1 MKKILWKIWW
11 RRRRN
16 GPQRNWR
23 RRNCSAKSRG
33 CRNASLK
40 IV

>member
-16 GPQRNWR
+16 
-23 RRNCSAKSRG
+23 CSATK
-33 CRNASLK
+33 
-40 IV
+40 

>member
-16 GPQRNWR
+16 CP
-23 RRNCSAKSRG
+23 ATK
-33 CRNASLK
+33 
-40 IV
+40 